1 FGTEPLG
8 RLLREQAIPASAGI
22 LVMSIYGIV
31 DTIFVGLWVG
41 SLGIAAITVVQP
53 ITFFIA
59 SIGMAIGV
67 GGSSIISRAFGK
79 GDDKQAFRTF
89 GNQVGM
95 TLTLGVLFVVI
106 GFIFI
111 EPVLNLFGGRGD
123 VTEPARVYF
132 EIVLLG
138 VPFLAWAMMS
148 NNVIR
153 AEGYPR
159 VAMMVLVVPA
169 IVNIILDPVF
179 IIWLELGIAGA
190 AWATTLS
197 YIASAAFSTWFFRR
211 GASQMSLTLNSLK
224 PDIPILKEMFSLG
237 SVTFARQGT
246 ISLLSILL
254 NNSLFIYGG
263 ELGLSIYGIIGR
275 LLMFTNFPVLGITQG
290 FIPIVG
296 YNYGAKL
303 MDRVNRLIRLS
314 ITSATLISFTIFLL
328 IMIFAPW
335 IVSVFTNDPDLIA
348 QTTPALRKV
357 FLATPLLAINLIGG
371 AYFQAIG
378 RAKPAFILSL
388 SKQGFLLIP
397 LILLL
402 PLQFG
407 IDGIWYAFPIADTGA
422 ALITAYYFKYRRNV
436 NKMVDLENIDPDPD
450 SASKESDNEDTTPL
464 QKPAETEDR

>member
-1 FGTEPLG
+1 
-8 RLLREQAIPASAGI
+8 
-22 LVMSIYGIV
+22 MSIYGIV

-67 GGSSIISRAFGK
+67 GGASIISRAFGE
-79 GDDKQAFRTF
+79 GNDERAFRTF

-95 TLTLGVLFVVI
+95 TLTLGVLFVLI
-106 GFIFI
+106 GFVFI
-111 EPVLNLFGGRGD
+111 EPVLYLFGGRGE

-169 IVNIILDPVF
+169 VVNIALDPVF
-179 IIWLELGIAGA
+179 IIWLDMGIAGA

-197 YIASAAFSTWFFRR
+197 YIASALFSTWFFRR
-211 GASQMSLTLNSLK
+211 GASQMSLNLKSLR
-224 PDIPILKEMFSLG
+224 PDIPILKEMVSLG

-246 ISLLSILL
+246 ISILSIIL
-254 NNSLFIYGG
+254 NNSLFMYGG

-275 LLMFTNFPVLGITQG
+275 LMFFINFPVLGITQG

-296 YNYGAKL
+296 YNYGARL
-303 MDRVNRLIRLS
+303 MERVDRLIRLS
-314 ITSATLISFTIFLL
+314 MTSATLISFAIFAA
-328 IMIFAPW
+328 IMIFAPA
-335 IVSVFTNDPDLIA
+335 IVSIFTNDPTLIE
-348 QTTPALRKV
+348 QTVPSLRTV
-357 FLATPLLAINLIGG
+357 FLATPLIAINLLGG
-371 AYFQAIG
+371 AFFQAVG
-378 RAKPAFILSL
+378 LARPALILSL

-407 IDGIWYAFPIADTGA
+407 IDGIWYAFPVADTGA
-422 ALITAYYFKYRRNV
+422 ALITALYFKYHRNKTRKPSSSGAGRV
-436 NKMVDLENIDPDPD
+436 TEPD
-450 SASKESDNEDTTPL
+450 
-464 QKPAETEDR
+464 